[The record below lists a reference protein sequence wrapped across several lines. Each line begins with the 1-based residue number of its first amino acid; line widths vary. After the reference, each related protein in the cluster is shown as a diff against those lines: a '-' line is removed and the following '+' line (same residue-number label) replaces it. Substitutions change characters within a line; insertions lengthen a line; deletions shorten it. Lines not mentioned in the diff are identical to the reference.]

1 MPFST
6 LTFTQPGRLVAQHV
20 DLMHPAK
27 LLEHLLQLLFV
38 HRARHLP
45 DEHLDIVRIGLVPD
59 GFIVLL
65 AATANDD
72 TVARRGRWYQLQ
84 PAARATRTAEDVNA
98 TTTTAMAT
106 DDVRVVL
113 VYHIGVV
120 VVQRGMIVIVGAAV
134 AVAVI
139 VSGGIEVVVVGGA
152 IVVVV
157 VHIHEGAAMR

>member
-1 MPFST
+1 
-6 LTFTQPGRLVAQHV
+6 
-20 DLMHPAK
+20 MHPAK
-27 LLEHLLQLLFV
+27 LLKHLLQLLFV

-65 AATANDD
+65 ADTANDD
-72 TVARRGRWYQLQ
+72 TVAAGRGRWYQLQ
-84 PAARATRTAEDVNA
+84 PAARATRTAEDINA
-98 TTTTAMAT
+98 TITTAMAT

-152 IVVVV
+152 VVVI
-157 VHIHEGAAMR
+157 VHIHEGTAIRESRERIVR